1 LLTVG
6 GDWVGVESNCTTT
19 RKPALYKS
27 FNTGT
32 LTFEF
37 GLLAGCVAEEPK
49 EVYFSEFMH
58 SDEPS
63 SLTRN
68 NSAQKAA
75 SNKENQKVIVGRE
88 PVTTVHSGGLLL
100 QHTFASF
107 NGGVDSDNMSNSSS
121 SLSEMSDNIFR
132 HHNGD
137 NNSSDL
143 MPASL
148 LEGKKSQVIKEST

>member
-1 LLTVG
+1 MGLETVY
-6 GDWVGVESNCTTT
+6 TTT
-19 RKPALYKS
+19 RKPSPLS
-27 FNTGT
+27 FNTLL

-37 GLLAGCVAEEPK
+37 GLFAGCVAEEPK

-75 SNKENQKVIVGRE
+75 SNKENQKVIVGKT
-88 PVTTVHSGGLLL
+88 PVVTTVHSGGLLL

>member
-1 LLTVG
+1 
-6 GDWVGVESNCTTT
+6 
-19 RKPALYKS
+19 
-27 FNTGT
+27 
-32 LTFEF
+32 
-37 GLLAGCVAEEPK
+37 VAEEPK
-49 EVYFSEFMH
+49 EVYFSQYMH

-75 SNKENQKVIVGRE
+75 SNKENQKVIVGKT

-107 NGGVDSDNMSNSSS
+107 NGGVESDNISNSSS
-121 SLSEMSDNIFR
+121 GGGSLSEMSDNSAGGRDIFR

>member
-1 LLTVG
+1 
-6 GDWVGVESNCTTT
+6 VESNYTTTT
-19 RKPALYKS
+19 RKLLVLYKS
-27 FNTGT
+27 FNTLF

-37 GLLAGCVAEEPK
+37 RLLAGCVAEEPK
-49 EVYFSEFMH
+49 EVYFSEYMH

-75 SNKENQKVIVGRE
+75 SNKENQKIIVGKT

-107 NGGVDSDNMSNSSS
+107 NGGVDSDNISNSSGGGS

-137 NNSSDL
+137 NSSDL